1 MYLILQT
8 AFFLAEKWKYCSKK
22 IFKCINSIVRPIF
35 NIFFNKVVVGLV
47 NSALCLLKA
56 EMRAYKEKKKKK
68 KKRKTLKTQN
78 A

>member
-22 IFKCINSIVRPIF
+22 FFKCINSIVRPIF

-47 NSALCLLKA
+47 NSALCILKA
-56 EMRAYKEKKKKK
+56 EMAYKKKRKK
-68 KKRKTLKTQN
+68 KKREKNTKN
-78 A
+78 ANV